1 MLTVVLQILKIIG
14 LILLVLL
21 GLILFVLLL
30 VLFMPIVYRVQAKQE
45 PSFEKPQISVKVRW
59 LFGLLRGRFLYPD
72 PGNIVVKVLFFT
84 VYDSAREHAEDATDT
99 AGAEDT
105 VGMETTTDTADAA
118 DAEATAMTEVSPE
131 AGSTP
136 AGSAQA
142 TESPAADQ
150 PSSAEN
156 STPAAQSGSPEQTA
170 STESTPAEETAD
182 SSTAADTADS
192 AEAAQSLDDKIET
205 KIEKI
210 KYTFHSTCDKIKD
223 VRENFSHYK
232 EIWDDPD
239 TQAFLRHALKR
250 VGRILKGLRPRKLQ
264 ADVRFGTGSPDTTGY
279 VFAVYGMLSPYLGR
293 HCLLTPDF
301 DEAVVEGEALI
312 AGHVMIC
319 QILWQALLLIL
330 DRKFWKLLSAAK
342 GTEEKPDKHRR

>member
-84 VYDSAREHAEDATDT
+84 VYDSAREHAEDTTDT

-131 AGSTP
+131 AGPTP

-156 STPAAQSGSPEQTA
+156 STP
-170 STESTPAEETAD
+170 
-182 SSTAADTADS
+182 AADTADS

-223 VRENFSHYK
+223 VRENVSHYK